1 MGVPKEQSGAA
12 QAADLPAQG
21 AAAGA
26 ADAPAGAPPEPLP
39 RGRHNLSREDVLGSQ
54 RRRLIRAMLDQVAE
68 KGYPATTVG
77 DVVSAA
83 RCSRNAF
90 YELFEDKEA
99 CYIAASDQ
107 TGADLLA
114 ALASA
119 AAAEDSWRGALRSG
133 TRSYLKWW
141 VDNPGYAAAYL
152 VHLPSAGQRALE
164 QRDRVYADFAG
175 LFEALAAR
183 ARAEQPLLPPLPPL
197 APSLLVMAIT
207 ELIAQEVRMGRL
219 DSLLELEDVLVRF
232 IVKALT

>member
-1 MGVPKEQSGAA
+1 MRVSKEQVEVEGPEPGAGGGIA
-12 QAADLPAQG
+12 SL
-21 AAAGA
+21 
-26 ADAPAGAPPEPLP
+26 PEPLP
-39 RGRHNLSREDVLGSQ
+39 RGRHNLSRADVRESQ
-54 RRRLIRAMLDQVAE
+54 RRRLITAMLDQVAE

-107 TGADLLA
+107 TGAELLA

-119 AAAEDSWRGALRSG
+119 AATEDSWRGALRSG

-152 VHLPSAGQRALE
+152 VHLPAAGERALE
-164 QRDRVYADFAG
+164 QRDRVYADFAAMFAG
-175 LFEALAAR
+175 LAAR

-197 APSLLVMAIT
+197 APRLLVMAIT
-207 ELIAQEVRMGRL
+207 ELIAQEVREGRVKDL
-219 DSLLELEDVLVRF
+219 MKVEDELVRF
-232 IVKALT
+232 IVKTLT